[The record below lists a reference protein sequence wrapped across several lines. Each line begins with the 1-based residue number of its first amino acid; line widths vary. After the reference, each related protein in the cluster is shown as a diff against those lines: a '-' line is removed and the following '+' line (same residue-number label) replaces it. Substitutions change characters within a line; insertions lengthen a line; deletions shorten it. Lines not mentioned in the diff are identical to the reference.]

1 MKKIL
6 IFFFAIIISGLSFAQ
21 KQNEVRASMG
31 IDFVSIPSLK
41 DYIDQLPYEQLA
53 DFNAAINFSG
63 SYGRMLSESYQL
75 QLEVGYFLYSFNSSG
90 IDGQYDLTYTLI
102 MPSVLNYY
110 VINGKGYNFKFGG
123 GAGIRFLSMDESL
136 PGTGSTV
143 NYSSTG
149 FGLILRAEGNTAIAE
164 NVYAHIAT
172 DVRYDLNGEPK
183 NNDKNLYNIVL
194 KENVNFSSLSF
205 GIRLG
210 ISYQF

>member
-1 MKKIL
+1 
-6 IFFFAIIISGLSFAQ
+6 
-21 KQNEVRASMG
+21 
-31 IDFVSIPSLK
+31 
-41 DYIDQLPYEQLA
+41 
-53 DFNAAINFSG
+53 
-63 SYGRMLSESYQL
+63 
-75 QLEVGYFLYSFNSSG
+75 
-90 IDGQYDLTYTLI
+90 

-110 VINGKGYNFKFGG
+110 VLNGNGYNFKFGG
-123 GAGIRFLSMDESL
+123 GAGIRFLSLNESL

-149 FGLILRAEGNTAIAE
+149 FGLILRAEGNTAIAQ
-164 NVYAHIAT
+164 NVYAHIAA

-183 NNDKNLYNIVL
+183 NNSKNLYNRVL

>member
-1 MKKIL
+1 MKKVL
-6 IFFFAIIISGLSFAQ
+6 VLLFVIIVSGISFAQ
-21 KQNEVRASMG
+21 NQNEVRASMG

-53 DFNAAINFSG
+53 DFNTAINFSG

-90 IDGQYDLTYTLI
+90 IDGQYDLTYNLI

-110 VINGKGYNFKFGG
+110 VLNGTGYNFKFGG

-136 PGTGSTV
+136 PGTGSKT
-143 NYSSTG
+143 NYSSIG
-149 FGLILRAEGNTAIAE
+149 YGLILRGEGNTAIAE
-164 NVYAHIAT
+164 NVFAHIAA